1 VGNFKRKSEKELK
14 MSRFGVLALLVIFI
28 IVQMVASEATADEP
42 APAPAIASNPYNR
55 PSHFNMEM
63 YRLAAV
69 GAFLGVAAI
78 IGVVVY
84 KTCSW
89 PRLV

>member
-28 IVQMVASEATADEP
+28 IVQMVASEATADE
-42 APAPAIASNPYNR
+42 PAPAIASNPYNR